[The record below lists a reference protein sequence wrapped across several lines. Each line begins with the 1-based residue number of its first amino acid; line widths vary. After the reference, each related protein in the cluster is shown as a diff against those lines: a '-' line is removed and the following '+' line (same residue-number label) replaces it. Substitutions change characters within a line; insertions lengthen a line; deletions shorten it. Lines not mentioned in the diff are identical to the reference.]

1 MGYDT
6 YSKNAL
12 NVYYGYYVNLGILH
26 TPLIILFIIGGFYLL
41 YLTYK
46 EFLNNKNKPKVKEI
60 EFTICPKCKESFDY
74 NNLDNGKCPTCKD
87 GNNSIDTVDIDK
99 YYEDNPYKE
108 SSR

>member
-1 MGYDT
+1 MFLKQYEVKD
-6 YSKNAL
+6 Y
-12 NVYYGYYVNLGILH
+12 
-26 TPLIILFIIGGFYLL
+26 LIIELGVYAIPLGLLILMLSFYFL
-41 YLTYK
+41 YISIST
-46 EFLNNKNKPKVKEI
+46 KPKKEH
-60 EFTICPKCKESFDY
+60 FTICPKCKESFDY